1 MATTRIVDLNDFW
14 NGNVELANFAGQLLT
29 DREQAADS
37 IFAGDPYGSVLSEL
51 LRSPVAPVLV
61 PAEIQRVIDVV
72 GIDAELV
79 SVEQNRAE
87 LSALEA
93 SLLLTPSALRT

>member
-1 MATTRIVDLNDFW
+1 MAGRIVDLNDFW

-29 DREQAADS
+29 DREQSADS

>member
-1 MATTRIVDLNDFW
+1 MAGRIVDLNDFW
-14 NGNVELANFAGQLLT
+14 NGNVELANFAAQLLT
-29 DREQAADS
+29 DREQATDS
-37 IFAGDPYGSVLSEL
+37 IFAGDQYGSVVSEL

-79 SVEQNRAE
+79 AVEQSRVE
-87 LSALEA
+87 LLSLEA
-93 SLLLTPSALRT
+93 SLLLTPSALRAG